1 MDRYR
6 FPLLFSPFRIRTLQL
21 RNRIAMA
28 PMGTWYADEE
38 GFVTDRMVEYYRER
52 ARGGVGL
59 VIVEHTAVALEGRSS
74 RRMLCAY
81 DDRYIPGLARLAE
94 AVHGEGAKIAL
105 QLNHVGR
112 TASYEVTG
120 LPAVGPSATGRSRDG
135 RVPRE
140 LSEEEVSVRVEY
152 FAQAAL
158 RARKAGF
165 DAVELHGAHGY
176 LINQFLSPW
185 TNKRTDRYGGSTGN
199 RCRFAVEVLRRVK
212 ELAGDDFPVWF
223 RVDGDEGL
231 GEQGIRLE
239 EAKRICRILEE
250 AGSDAI
256 HVSFGH
262 GEGTLYAS
270 APYYLPQGH
279 LLKYAKAIRDVVS
292 VPVIGVGNIV
302 DPEVAEKAL
311 GEGCA
316 DLIALGRALLADPE
330 WPRKAHEGRRIRP
343 CILGNRGC
351 CDHRGPEGEVRCL
364 VRPETGREWEGPPSP
379 AESSRRVVVVGGGPA
394 GMEAALVATRRG
406 HEVTLFERKGL
417 LGGTF
422 RTAARP
428 PGKGYILK
436 FLEYLEREVR
446 ESGVEVRLSTEATAE
461 DVLAI
466 SPDAVVVATGA
477 RYRPPD
483 LPGAEHAVLA
493 VDVLGGKVQVDGRV
507 LIVGGEVTGLETA
520 DFLSERGCRMA
531 VVDRKGRLGEDLTGH
546 CRHFLLRRLEE
557 KDVELLLGTE
567 VLAFLPD
574 GAIVRA
580 DGRERRLSGYDA
592 VVVAFGLRSEDR
604 LARELEGKVPLW
616 VVGDAKAPRSALE
629 AIHEGYEVGLRI

>member
-1 MDRYR
+1 MDR
-6 FPLLFSPFRIRTLQL
+6 FSLLFSPFRIRALSL
-21 RNRIAMA
+21 RNRIVMA

-38 GFVTDRMVEYYRER
+38 GFVTDRLVAYYRER

-112 TASYEVTG
+112 TASFDVTG
-120 LPAVGPSATGRSRDG
+120 LPAVGPSTVGKSRD
-135 RVPRE
+135 RRTPHE
-140 LSEEEVSVRVEY
+140 LSEEEIPLRVEY
-152 FAQAAL
+152 FTRAAL
-158 RARKAGF
+158 RAREARF

-185 TNKRTDRYGGSTGN
+185 TNKRTDRYGGSTEN
-199 RCRFAVEVLRRVK
+199 RCRFAVEVLRRVR
-212 ELAGDDFPVWF
+212 ELVGDDFPVWF

-231 GEQGIRLE
+231 EEQGIRSD

-279 LLKYAKAIRDVVS
+279 LLKYAKAIRDIVS

-311 GEGCA
+311 REGYA
-316 DLIALGRALLADPE
+316 DLVALGRALLADPE
-330 WPRKAHEGRRIRP
+330 WPRKAQEGRRIRP

-364 VRPETGREWEGPPSP
+364 VRPETGREWEGPPRP
-379 AESSRRVVVVGGGPA
+379 AESPKWVVVVGGGPA
-394 GMEAALVATRRG
+394 GMEVASVAARRG
-406 HEVTLFERKGL
+406 HLVVLLEREGV
-417 LGGTF
+417 LGGML
-422 RTAARP
+422 RIAARP
-428 PGKGYILK
+428 PGKGYMLK
-436 FLEYLEREVR
+436 FLRYLEREVR
-446 ESGVEVRLSTEATAE
+446 EAGVDVRLSTEATAE
-461 DVLAI
+461 DVLAL

-477 RYRPPD
+477 EYRPPD
-483 LPGAEHAVLA
+483 LPGAEYTVLA
-493 VDVLGGKVQVDGRV
+493 VDVLEGRVQVDGRV

-520 DFLSERGCRMA
+520 DFLSERGCRVA
-531 VVDRKGRLGEDLTGH
+531 VVDRKERLGEDLTGH
-546 CRHFLLRRLEE
+546 CRHFLLKILEE
-557 KDVELLLGTE
+557 KDVELTTETE

-574 GAIVRA
+574 GALVRC

-592 VVVAFGLRSEDR
+592 VVVAFGLRPEDG
-604 LARELEGKVPLW
+604 LARELQGKVPLW

-629 AIHEGYEVGLRI
+629 AVHEGYELGLGI